1 LQSSYTKV
9 VNLRF
14 SLRRTACLLA
24 ATAVALGG
32 PATGASAAGE
42 FNVKDYGATGNGSS
56 NDTSAINN
64 AITAANNAGGGTV
77 RFPSGTYKSS
87 NSIHMKSNVTVQ
99 LDSGATIVGA
109 SGTGYDKPEDNP
121 NDEFQDYGHSHFH
134 NAMIWGDRLTNI
146 AFVGSGTIDGGD
158 HLITGNPDSG
168 QADKIISLTRCDG
181 LTVSGI
187 TLRRGGHFAMLINDC
202 TNVTSDQL
210 TIDTAG
216 DRDGWNVIS
225 TTNVKITNAN
235 IAANDDALVFK
246 SDYALG
252 AKLSNGNVTVSDS
265 KLSAKC
271 CNALMFG
278 SETCGDFT
286 HYQFDRITIT
296 GAQKSG
302 LGLVSMDGSKISDVH
317 YRDITVTG
325 VRSPIMQKVGT
336 RKRCGNNP
344 GVGSISNI
352 TYDNITITGTTPSF
366 SPTLWGESSGHI
378 SDVTFNNVNIRVPG
392 GNGTMG
398 TGVPSNDAGDYNPKS
413 IGTRPAYGWYI
424 RYANNIKFLN
434 SSVRFASDDGRPAVI
449 ANNSGPLTFDNF
461 VAQRGSNSPADFV
474 FQSTTGVCASN
485 VRDTNDNPVRYDPS
499 TPPTCTPSS
508 DFSLAASPTS
518 QTVPAGSSATYNVHT
533 ATVSGTPGPIT
544 LSATGQPAG
553 SQVTFSPNPV
563 TPGSDSTTTVT
574 TSAGAP
580 NGTSSITVTGTSD
593 GTVRTVPVGLTTTG
607 GSDQLAITGLSVA
620 DSSNAGDWSV
630 QQNLATGSTQYGDRT
645 ITFKTVPTALSGAQ
659 WIRTANDSKAA
670 TNNPLATFTV
680 NRPATVSV
688 AVDSRIGRPSWLA
701 DWTDTGQSLV
711 NSEGT
716 ARTFHVFAKSF
727 PAGQVALGANGSSS
741 SSMYTVIVQ

>member
-1 LQSSYTKV
+1 M
-9 VNLRF
+9 RF
-14 SLRRTACLLA
+14 SLRRTACLVA
-24 ATAVALGG
+24 ATVVALGG
-32 PATGASAAGE
+32 LATGASAAGE

-87 NSIHMKSNVTVQ
+87 NSIHMKSNVTIQ
-99 LDSGATIVGA
+99 LDSGATVVGA
-109 SGTGYDKPEDNP
+109 SGTGYDKPESNP
-121 NDEFQDYGHSHFH
+121 NDQYQDYGHSHFH

-202 TNVTSDQL
+202 TNVTSDHL
-210 TIDTAG
+210 TIDTAS

-225 TTNVKITNAN
+225 TTNVKITNAD

-252 AKLSNGNVTVSDS
+252 AKLNNGNVTVSDS

-336 RKRCGNNP
+336 RKRCGNSP

-352 TYDNITITGTTPSF
+352 TYDNITITGASPSF

-378 SDVTFNNVNIRVPG
+378 SDVTFNNVNIKVPG

-398 TGVPSNDAGDYNPKS
+398 TGVPSNNAGDYNPNS

-434 SSVRFASDDGRPAVI
+434 SSVKFASNDGRPAVI

-485 VRDTNDNPVRYDPS
+485 VRDTNNNPVRYDPS

-508 DFSLAASPTS
+508 DFSLTASPAS

-553 SQVTFSPNPV
+553 SQVSFSPNPV
-563 TPGSDSTTTVT
+563 TPGSDSTMTVT
-574 TSAGAP
+574 TAAGTP
-580 NGTSSITVTGTSD
+580 NGTSSIAVTGTSTD
-593 GTVRTVPVGLTTTG
+593 GVRTVPVGLTVTG

-645 ITFKTVPTALSGAQ
+645 ITFKTVPAEFAGAQ
-659 WIRTANDSKAA
+659 WVRTANDSKAA
-670 TNNPLATFTV
+670 TTNPLATFTV

-688 AVDSRIGRPSWLA
+688 GVDTRLGRPSWLA

-711 NSEGT
+711 NNEGT
-716 ARTFHVFAKSF
+716 ARTFHVYSKPFA
-727 PAGQVALGANGSSS
+727 AGQVALGPNGSAS
-741 SSMYTVIVQ
+741 SSMYTVIVR